1 MDELIKLV
9 TQKTGLDEKMA
20 EQVLDVVVRYLR
32 SKLPGPAFNQVEAAL
47 RGEVPKGASGIMGM
61 LSGLFKR

>member
-1 MDELIKLV
+1 MDELVKLV

-32 SKLPGPAFNQVEAAL
+32 SKLPAPMFNQVESAL
-47 RGEVPKGASGIMGM
+47 KGETPKGASGIMGM